1 MGIFNFLKETFFDKV
16 KTLFSDENVKLK
28 DKIEHLENILLS
40 SDVGVITTEKIIDTV
55 KKKITNENIDKIND
69 IITSEIRNILIS
81 SLQQNTIEQN
91 TIEHYNTTKVIIMI
105 GANGVGKTTTIA
117 KLAYKYKLE
126 GKNVIVGAGDT
137 FRAAA
142 IQQLQIL
149 CNKINVPMICSE
161 WKSQPASVV
170 FKTLDFAI
178 KNKSDI
184 VIIDT
189 AGRLQTKTNL
199 MIELEK
205 IYNVAL
211 KFIQKEHIDIFLVLD
226 GTNGQNVYSQIT
238 EFNKIT
244 HITGIIVTKLD
255 SIAKSGFII
264 TIVGEYKIPIK
275 YICTGEKIEDISD
288 FDPDFF
294 IKRIF

>member
-16 KTLFSDENVKLK
+16 KNLFNNENIELK
-28 DKIEHLENILLS
+28 EKIEQLEDILLS
-40 SDVGVITTEKIIDTV
+40 SDIGVTTTDKIIDTI
-55 KKKITNENIDKIND
+55 KKKITNDNIDKIND
-69 IITSEIRNILIS
+69 IITSEVRNILT
-81 SLQQNTIEQN
+81 SLPQKTIDTSN
-91 TIEHYNTTKVIIMI
+91 GTKVIIMI

-117 KLAYKYKLE
+117 KLAYKYKHD

-142 IQQLQIL
+142 IQQLQVL
-149 CNKINVPMICSE
+149 CKRIDVPMICSE
-161 WKSQPASVV
+161 WQSQPASVV
-170 FKTLDFAI
+170 FKTLDFAT
-178 KNKSDI
+178 KNKSDV

-199 MIELEK
+199 MLELEK
-205 IYNVAL
+205 IYKVAL
-211 KFIQKEHIDIFLVLD
+211 KFIPQEHIDIFLVLD
-226 GTNGQNVYSQIT
+226 GTTGQNVYSQIT

-264 TIVGEYKIPIK
+264 TIVGEYQIPIK
-275 YICTGEKIEDISD
+275 YICTGEKIEDIMD

>member
-16 KTLFSDENVKLK
+16 KNLFNNENIELK
-28 DKIEHLENILLS
+28 EKIEQLEDILLS
-40 SDVGVITTEKIIDTV
+40 SDVGVTTTDKIIDTI
-55 KKKITNENIDKIND
+55 KKKITNDNIDKIND
-69 IITSEIRNILIS
+69 IITSEVRNILT
-81 SLQQNTIEQN
+81 SLPQKTIDTSN
-91 TIEHYNTTKVIIMI
+91 GTKVIIMI

-117 KLAYKYKLE
+117 KLAYKYKHD

-142 IQQLQIL
+142 IQQLQVL
-149 CNKINVPMICSE
+149 CKRIDVPMICSE
-161 WKSQPASVV
+161 WQSQPASVV
-170 FKTLDFAI
+170 FKTLDFAT
-178 KNKSDI
+178 KNKSDV

-199 MIELEK
+199 MLELEK
-205 IYNVAL
+205 IYKVAL
-211 KFIQKEHIDIFLVLD
+211 KFIPQEHIDIFLVLD
-226 GTNGQNVYSQIT
+226 GTTGQNVYSQIT

-264 TIVGEYKIPIK
+264 TIVGEYQIPIK
-275 YICTGEKIEDISD
+275 YICTGEKIEDIMD